1 MAGTHANEG
10 CKLGAKDIQVP
21 SVYLSV
27 VLGSTDCY
35 KTADIINYTFLLN
48 LSFRVK
54 QDKSKLCICIYC
66 YKRQLRAR
74 KVL

>member
-1 MAGTHANEG
+1 MADTHANEG

-54 QDKSKLCICIYC
+54 QDKSIYTL
-66 YKRQLRAR
+66 YLHI
-74 KVL
+74 LL